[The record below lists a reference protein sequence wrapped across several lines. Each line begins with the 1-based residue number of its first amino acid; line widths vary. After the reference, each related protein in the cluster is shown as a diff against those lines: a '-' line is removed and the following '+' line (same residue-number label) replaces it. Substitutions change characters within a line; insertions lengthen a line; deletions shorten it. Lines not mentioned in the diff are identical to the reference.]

1 MSRRKRSSRILE
13 KAEFRVAGLK
23 AIDPKINF
31 DDTCNLQNLT
41 QLIEQFHNML
51 DNYNAAIAMIDSSK
65 KKLDEMEKTLSQVSD
80 KMLMGVGFKYGKNS
94 NEYELAGGVRDS
106 DRIRKSRLTRLKSNT
121 DKTSDENAITT
132 LVPLRGSLSE

>member
-1 MSRRKRSSRILE
+1 MARKKRSSRILE

-23 AIDPKINF
+23 AIDPNLKF

-41 QLIEQFHNML
+41 QLIQQVQKML
-51 DNYNAAIAMIDSSK
+51 DDYNAEIAIVDSSK
-65 KKLDEMEKTLSQVSD
+65 IRLDEMEKTLNQISD

-106 DRIRKSRLTRLKSNT
+106 ERIRKSRLTRLKSNSK
-121 DKTSDENAITT
+121 KTSNETAITA
-132 LVPLRGSLSE
+132 

>member
-1 MSRRKRSSRILE
+1 MTRRKRNSRILE

-31 DDTCNLQNLT
+31 DDTHNLQNLT
-41 QLIEQFHNML
+41 QLIDNFHNML
-51 DNYNAAIAMIDSSK
+51 DDYNAAIAMIDSSR
-65 KKLDEMEKTLSQVSD
+65 KKLDEMEKTLSQISD

-106 DRIRKSRLTRLKSNT
+106 ERIRKSRLTRLKSNT
-121 DKTSDENAITT
+121 DKILDEKAITAT
-132 LVPLRGSLSE
+132 P

>member
-1 MSRRKRSSRILE
+1 MTRRKRSSRILE

-31 DDTCNLQNLT
+31 DDTHNLQNLT
-41 QLIEQFHNML
+41 QLIGNFHNTL
-51 DNYNAAIAMIDSSK
+51 DDYNAAIAMIDSSR

-106 DRIRKSRLTRLKSNT
+106 ERIRKSRLTRLKSNT
-121 DKTSDENAITT
+121 DKTSDENAITAT
-132 LVPLRGSLSE
+132 P

>member
-1 MSRRKRSSRILE
+1 MTRKQRSSRILE

-23 AIDPKINF
+23 AIDPNINF
-31 DDTCNLQNLT
+31 DDTYNLQNLT
-41 QLIEQFHNML
+41 QLIDNFHNML
-51 DNYNAAIAMIDSSK
+51 DDYNAAIAMIDSSR

-106 DRIRKSRLTRLKSNT
+106 ERIRKSRLTRLKANT

-132 LVPLRGSLSE
+132 LVPLGKSLSE

>member
-1 MSRRKRSSRILE
+1 MTRRKRSSRILE

-31 DDTCNLQNLT
+31 DDTYNLQNLT
-41 QLIEQFHNML
+41 QLIDNFHNML
-51 DNYNAAIAMIDSSK
+51 DEYNAAIAMIDSSR

-106 DRIRKSRLTRLKSNT
+106 ERIRKSRLTRLKANT
-121 DKTSDENAITT
+121 DKTLNENAITA
-132 LVPLRGSLSE
+132 

>member
-1 MSRRKRSSRILE
+1 MTRRKRSSRILE

-23 AIDPKINF
+23 AIDPNINF
-31 DDTCNLQNLT
+31 DDTYNLQNLT
-41 QLIEQFHNML
+41 QLIDNFHNTL
-51 DNYNAAIAMIDSSK
+51 GDYNAAIAMIDSSR

-106 DRIRKSRLTRLKSNT
+106 ERIRKSRLTRLKYNI
-121 DKTSDENAITT
+121 DKTSDENAITA
-132 LVPLRGSLSE
+132 

>member
-23 AIDPKINF
+23 AIDPNIHF
-31 DDTCNLQNLT
+31 DDTCNMQKLI
-41 QLIEQFHNML
+41 QLIEEFHNML
-51 DNYNAAIAMIDSSK
+51 DDYNAAIAMIDSSK
-65 KKLDEMEKTLSQVSD
+65 KKLDEMEKTLSQISD

-106 DRIRKSRLTRLKSNT
+106 DRIRKSRLTRLKTNT
-121 DKTSDENAITT
+121 DKTSQENAITA
-132 LVPLRGSLSE
+132 

>member
-23 AIDPKINF
+23 AIDPNINF
-31 DDTCNLQNLT
+31 DDTYNLQNLN
-41 QLIEQFHNML
+41 QLIDKFHNTL
-51 DNYNAAIAMIDSSK
+51 DDYNAAIAMIESSR
-65 KKLDEMEKTLSQVSD
+65 KKLDEMEKNLSQVSD

-106 DRIRKSRLTRLKSNT
+106 ERIRKSRLTRLKSNT
-121 DKTSDENAITT
+121 DKTSDENALTA
-132 LVPLRGSLSE
+132 

>member
-23 AIDPKINF
+23 AIDPNINF
-31 DDTCNLQNLT
+31 DDTYSLQNLT
-41 QLIEQFHNML
+41 QLIDKFHNML
-51 DNYNAAIAMIDSSK
+51 DDYNAAIAMIDSSR

-80 KMLMGVGFKYGKNS
+80 KMLVGVGFKYGKNS
-94 NEYELAGGVRDS
+94 DEYELAGGVRDS

-121 DKTSDENAITT
+121 DKTSEENAITA
-132 LVPLRGSLSE
+132 

>member
-1 MSRRKRSSRILE
+1 MTRIKRSSRILE

-31 DDTCNLQNLT
+31 DDTHNLQNLT
-41 QLIEQFHNML
+41 HLIDNFHNML
-51 DNYNAAIAMIDSSK
+51 DDYNAAIAMIDSSR
-65 KKLDEMEKTLSQVSD
+65 KKLDEMEKNLSQVSD

-106 DRIRKSRLTRLKSNT
+106 ERVRKSRLTRLKFNI
-121 DKTSDENAITT
+121 DTSDENAITAT
-132 LVPLRGSLSE
+132 P

>member
-1 MSRRKRSSRILE
+1 MPRKKRSSRILE

-23 AIDPKINF
+23 AIDPNINF

-41 QLIEQFHNML
+41 QLIDNFHNML
-51 DNYNAAIAMIDSSK
+51 DEYNAALAMIDSSR

-80 KMLMGVGFKYGKNS
+80 KMLTGVGFKYGKNS

-106 DRIRKSRLTRLKSNT
+106 ERIRKIRLTRLKSNT
-121 DKTSDENAITT
+121 DKTSHENAITAT
-132 LVPLRGSLSE
+132 P

>member
-1 MSRRKRSSRILE
+1 MPRKKRSSRILE

-23 AIDPKINF
+23 AIDPNINF

-41 QLIEQFHNML
+41 QLIDNFHNMF
-51 DNYNAAIAMIDSSK
+51 DEYNAALAMIDSSR

-80 KMLMGVGFKYGKNS
+80 KMLTGVGFKYGKNS

-106 DRIRKSRLTRLKSNT
+106 ERIRKSRLTRLKSNT
-121 DKTSDENAITT
+121 DKTSDKNAITAI
-132 LVPLRGSLSE
+132 P